1 MGAESPPPPPHSPPP
16 EPAAGRCPET
26 WQIERIAEGGT
37 DRPEVTAHVAGCAEC
52 GQRLAQARADA
63 AFLSRARSLAG
74 AGLGPEGSPRIAG
87 YRVLGVVSSGAQ
99 GVVYRAVQESTSRTV
114 AIKTL
119 AAGLAPSTRQRMRAE
134 REAEIA
140 ARLRHPNIVTV
151 FESRTLADDRIA
163 VIMEFVDGVPLDAWR
178 PAGATAAERRREMV
192 RVFIAVCNAIHH
204 AHLNGVIHR
213 DLKPDNILV
222 TSEARPVVLD
232 FGIAMA
238 RGIRGTLT
246 GEFAGTPAYA
256 SPEQASGK
264 PDEVDALTDVY
275 SLGVI
280 LYRLLCG
287 DMPYTV
293 EGSIFDIART
303 IGGVEPVPPRRRDPT
318 VPADLEAIVLRA
330 LRKEKDRR
338 YQSAASLARDLE
350 RYLAGAPVEARSGSG
365 WYLLRKALLLN
376 RRRLALAGAAVA
388 VLLGAGAAVA
398 WSMASAA
405 EAARRAEFQREQAH
419 AESTRARAV
428 TELLREALPNADP
441 ARPELASIVGSGMGR
456 LYYRIETG
464 AFGDDP
470 ELDQALRRMWANVY
484 TELGS
489 GKALSMVEYAEVALR
504 SGLTQLRLQH
514 PGDHPDIAASMHELA
529 AVLLVRARASEAER
543 VCREA
548 LAMRERLFGID
559 AVSTADS
566 RALLARSLMELDRP
580 EDAVREA
587 HAASAVFRAL
597 PEQDADLRIAQM
609 AALVGRRAL
618 DRADWPLAESA
629 TRDSAARRL
638 RRLPPNDPD
647 VLASLAA
654 AADVAQARPDGELAV
669 TLGAA
674 WGVAPAAAADAVRA
688 DLPVLQGSDSGD
700 WCVPRRSGRTA
711 ALGRVL
717 RLQAAL
723 FGPDDPSQV
732 RTLIAQISAAQGER
746 LLAEKR
752 VAALRAVEIL
762 SHLYGPEHRK
772 VLACLEEAAL
782 ILAYEGNPNDA
793 AALTARAQRIYEQV
807 PKDIRDPLVTGNSR
821 RHLGWFL
828 SMAGRDEEARGH
840 YQRAYEEIAAALGPD
855 HHVAALTEAGLAL
868 CMARTGDIAGADQR
882 SRRSLELA
890 LASRARAEDQLA
902 HISFCR
908 AEVLRLQGRLLEAR
922 PLYEYAWQAFYRCL
936 QPAYAWRYAT
946 VNGMIEVC
954 EQTGDEAGAAL
965 WRGRV
970 EHEAD

>member
-1 MGAESPPPPPHSPPP
+1 MSGPPTRTPGPTGD
-16 EPAAGRCPET
+16 AGCPET
-26 WQIERIAEGGT
+26 WQIERLAEGGT
-37 DRPEVTAHVAGCAEC
+37 DRPEVSAHVERCAAC
-52 GQRLAQARADA
+52 AQRLAQARADA

-99 GVVYRAVQESTSRTV
+99 GVVYRAVQESTSRVV

-163 VIMEFVDGVPLDAWR
+163 VIMEFVDGVPLDTWR
-178 PAGATAAERRREMV
+178 PAGATAGERRREML
-192 RVFIAVCNAIHH
+192 RVFIQVCNAIHH

-222 TSEARPVVLD
+222 TPEARPVVLD

-287 DMPYTV
+287 EMPYTV

-303 IGGVEPVPPRRRDPT
+303 IGAVEPVPPRQRDPS
-318 VPADLEAIVLRA
+318 VHADLEAVVLRA

-350 RYLAGAPVEARSGSG
+350 RYLSGAPVEARSGSG

-376 RRRLALAGAAVA
+376 RRRLALAGAAAGLV
-388 VLLGAGAAVA
+388 LGAGAAVA
-398 WSMASAA
+398 WSVASAA
-405 EAARRAEFQREQAH
+405 DAARRAEFQREQAH

-441 ARPELASIVGSGMGR
+441 ARPELAMMFGSGMSR
-456 LYYRIETG
+456 LYYRLETG

-504 SGLTQLRLQH
+504 TGLTQLRLQH
-514 PGDHPDIAASMHELA
+514 SGDHPDIAATLHELA
-529 AVLLVRARASEAER
+529 GVLLVRARAAEAER
-543 VCREA
+543 VCRDA
-548 LAMRERLFGID
+548 LAMRERLFGRG
-559 AVSTADS
+559 AVQTADS
-566 RALLARSLMELDRP
+566 RALLARSLMELGRP
-580 EDAVREA
+580 EEAVREA
-587 HAASAVFRAL
+587 HGAMAVFRGL
-597 PEQDADLRIAQM
+597 PDRDADLRIAQM
-609 AALVGRRAL
+609 SALVGRRAL
-618 DRADWPLAESA
+618 ERGEWPLAESA
-629 TRDSAARRL
+629 TRDAATRRL
-638 RRLPPNDPD
+638 RRLPPADPD
-647 VLASLAA
+647 VLASLRA
-654 AADVAQARPDGELAV
+654 AADLAEARPRGEMAGV
-669 TLGAA
+669 LGAA
-674 WGVAPAAAADAVRA
+674 WGVPPESAARAVRA
-688 DLPVLQGSDSGD
+688 DVPVLQGSDSGD
-700 WCVPRRSGRTA
+700 WCVPRASGRTA
-711 ALGRVL
+711 ALGRIL

-723 FGPDDPSQV
+723 LGPDDPAQV

-752 VAALRAVEIL
+752 TAALRAVEIL
-762 SHLYGPEHRK
+762 SNIYGPLHRK

-782 ILAYEGNPNDA
+782 VLAYEGRPDEA
-793 AALTARAQRIYEQV
+793 AALTERAQRIYEQV
-807 PKDIRDPLVTGNSR
+807 PEDVRDTLVTANSR

-828 SMAGRDEEARGH
+828 SMAGRDAEALPH
-840 YQRAYEEIAAALGPD
+840 YRRAYDEIAAALGPD

-868 CMARTGDIAGADQR
+868 CLARTGDLEGAEER
-882 SRRSLELA
+882 SRRALELVT
-890 LASRARAEDQLA
+890 ASRARAEDQLA
-902 HISFCR
+902 HISFYR
-908 AEVLRLQGRLLEAR
+908 AEVLRMQGRWAEAR
-922 PLYEYAWQAFYRCL
+922 PLYEDAWRIFYRCL
-936 QPAYAWRYAT
+936 APGYAWRHGT
-946 VNGMIEVC
+946 VSGMVEVC
-954 EQTGDEAGAAL
+954 EHLGDASGAAL
-965 WRGRV
+965 WRGRI
-970 EHEAD
+970 ERDGE